1 MPVFLLFFLLCNP
14 SHDSTVKNAGTQRY
28 HFKHN
33 FSQEPQILS
42 VELNED
48 MLWWPTTE
56 SVAFK
61 ETCWWDCTVHP
72 ANWMSGTVFVPL
84 RILLGVLIGGQICLT
99 STWVVIFCR
108 FFGLPY
114 LFFFFPS
121 ILFSH
126 QMENCVWMAG
136 CQQTGTVDV
145 LMRDGDRGRPQLQPR
160 AERDIHRQA

>member
-1 MPVFLLFFLLCNP
+1 MWSGWCHWIHARVLAVFLLCNP

-72 ANWMSGTVFVPL
+72 ANRMSGTVFVPL

-114 LFFFFPS
+114 LFFFLPFH
-121 ILFSH
+121 L
-126 QMENCVWMAG
+126 
-136 CQQTGTVDV
+136 V
-145 LMRDGDRGRPQLQPR
+145 LSPNGGELCMDGRVPADRYSRCADEGWW
-160 AERDIHRQA
+160 

>member
-1 MPVFLLFFLLCNP
+1 MRDVIRVVPLDSCPCSCCFFLLCNP

-114 LFFFFPS
+114 LFFSLPS
-121 ILFSH
+121 CSLTK
-126 QMENCVWMAG
+126 WRR
-136 CQQTGTVDV
+136 TVY
-145 LMRDGDRGRPQLQPR
+145 GWQG
-160 AERDIHRQA
+160 ASRQVQ